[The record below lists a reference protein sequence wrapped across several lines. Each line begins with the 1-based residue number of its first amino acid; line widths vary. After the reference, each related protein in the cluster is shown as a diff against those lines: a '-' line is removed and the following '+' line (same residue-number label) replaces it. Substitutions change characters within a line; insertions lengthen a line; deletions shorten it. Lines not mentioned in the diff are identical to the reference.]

1 MYSAGSFPQQATI
14 YNFGTHADE
23 RSFAVMNKADPDAW
37 ADLLCCIR
45 QDPCCPPD
53 LMKSIEIAVNQGI
66 CYSYCPCTTSEFMAV
81 NLRGRGRSPEAKD
94 AWFTLPYKF
103 LSGK

>member
-1 MYSAGSFPQQATI
+1 MLMVSMYSPGSFPQQATI

-23 RSFAVMNKADPDAW
+23 RSFALMNKADPDAW

-53 LMKSIEIAVNQGI
+53 LMKSTEIAVNQGM
-66 CYSYCPCTTSEFMAV
+66 Y
-81 NLRGRGRSPEAKD
+81 N
-94 AWFTLPYKF
+94 
-103 LSGK
+103 